1 MATDQAYYHLTGWFW
16 GVRINLKGREPNGIV
31 QSEEY
36 DEVRN
41 RIIEAMRLTI
51 DEEEGIRV
59 FERIYRREDIY
70 SGAYTKDA
78 PDIIFTLNPN
88 YYLRDRIGNYIFKR
102 RKDRGGFHRWDGMFI
117 LHGPGIKKGERIIG
131 PHIMDVAPTILYL
144 LGFQFLKVL
153 MGKFSRGLWRL
164 RC

>member
-1 MATDQAYYHLTGWFW
+1 MREKGFLRSKWQKVHSQENLDLGIVHHKKKESSMMQKVKYLLAKKKLGIDWQQTQAYYHLTGWFW

-88 YYLRDRIGNYIFKR
+88 YYLRDRIGNSHF
-102 RKDRGGFHRWDGMFI
+102 
-117 LHGPGIKKGERIIG
+117 
-131 PHIMDVAPTILYL
+131 
-144 LGFQFLKVL
+144 
-153 MGKFSRGLWRL
+153 
-164 RC
+164 